1 MPNNGVAVVV
11 VAVLGGSTAVLPNE
25 KTGAAAGVI
34 VGAVA
39 AGLAVKL
46 EIPVIRLEPNDGVA
60 AKLIGATDEL
70 DGEATEVVALV
81 VGLFAPNL
89 NSGRDAAKFGGETE
103 AADDTVAVEIAGF
116 GSANEIACAGIA
128 DTTSSGLL
136 GENAKPPLR

>member
-25 KTGAAAGVI
+25 KTGVAAGVI
-34 VGAVA
+34 VGAVE

-103 AADDTVAVEIAGF
+103 AADVAVEIAGF